1 MNDPESTK
9 RRDWQAMQQKISSAY
24 VQLYRDAQKAPTN
37 ADLAKKIGVS
47 ERTISRHLKQ
57 IDFSILF
64 SEQREAFAPLMG
76 NVMMSIYN
84 SAMKGSTR
92 AQKLMLEIV
101 FEWAEPKSFE
111 QPVTDKLELTNEEI
125 ENMER
130 GIELLVEMELRN
142 RGRKAQNGIIDIENK
157 TKNGV

>member
-1 MNDPESTK
+1 
-9 RRDWQAMQQKISSAY
+9 MQS
-24 VQLYRDAQKAPTN
+24 
-37 ADLAKKIGVS
+37 G
-47 ERTISRHLKQ
+47 
-57 IDFSILF
+57 FSISIKPPLEGDWNLLDETIT
-64 SEQREAFAPLMG
+64 EQRKAFAPLME
-76 NVMMSIYN
+76 NVMISIFN

-92 AQKLMLEIV
+92 AQKLMLQIV

-111 QPVTDKLELTNEEI
+111 QPVMDKPELTNEEI